1 MEKWHCLPETNY
13 LEDGKDRM
21 QLIKQVIIGEN
32 IFDEKLTLLHNIGCS
47 LVFIMIAL
55 DIYETKH
62 NRNVFYHDI

>member
-1 MEKWHCLPETNY
+1 
-13 LEDGKDRM
+13 M
-21 QLIKQVIIGEN
+21 QLIKQVIIREN

-55 DIYETKH
+55 DIYETKN